1 MVQSLSSPTNTATCR
16 DSPPFQQFFKYDE
29 PIGFTVMAGMTNQQ
43 TTPNDCLDG
52 IRLLTLALNLPGPA
66 AVMRCRS
73 MGANCVKIE
82 PPAGDPMLGYSA
94 LAYAQM
100 HEGVRVVT
108 LDLKSD
114 EGQAQLVGELAQA
127 DVLLTSFR
135 PAALQRLG
143 LDWSSIH
150 PRFPNLCQ
158 VAVVGV
164 AGEQTQLPGHDLTYM
179 ASHDLI
185 EGLSLPRSLFADMG
199 GALAVSEA
207 VLQVLLQKQR
217 LGHGVWVEV
226 ALEEAAAWAAWPRT
240 VGLMN
245 DAGPLAGG
253 HSGYRVYACR
263 DGRVA
268 VAALEPHFARTL
280 CALVGLGPDEHLH
293 MSSPSTQA
301 AVTNFFVSRTC
312 TQLNA
317 LAQIHDL
324 PLVTMAS

>member
-1 MVQSLSSPTNTATCR
+1 MIHT
-16 DSPPFQQFFKYDE
+16 
-29 PIGFTVMAGMTNQQ
+29 
-43 TTPNDCLDG
+43 CLDG
-52 IRLLTLALNLPGPA
+52 IRILSLALNLPGPA
-66 AVMRCRS
+66 AVMRCQA
-73 MGANCVKIE
+73 MGAICVKVE
-82 PPAGDPMLGYSA
+82 PPAGDPMRGYSA

-100 HEGVRVVT
+100 HEGVRGVT

-114 EGQAQLVGELAQA
+114 AGQAQLVAELAQA

-150 PRFPNLCQ
+150 TRFPKLCQ
-158 VAVVGV
+158 VAVVGA

-179 ASHDLI
+179 ASNDLI
-185 EGLSLPRSLFADMG
+185 EGLSLPRSLFADMV

-207 VLQVLLQKQR
+207 VLQVLLQRQR

-245 DAGPLAGG
+245 EAGPLAGG
-253 HSGYRVYACR
+253 HSGYRLYACR

-301 AVTNFFVSRTC
+301 AVTNFFVGRTC

>member
-1 MVQSLSSPTNTATCR
+1 MVLQDDRTHT
-16 DSPPFQQFFKYDE
+16 DD
-29 PIGFTVMAGMTNQQ
+29 PIGFATMAGMTNQQ
-43 TTPNDCLDG
+43 TTPNHCLDG
-52 IRLLTLALNLPGPA
+52 IRFLTLALNLPGPA

-82 PPAGDPMLGYSA
+82 PPTGDPMRVYSA

-114 EGQAQLVGELAQA
+114 GGQALLAAELAQA
-127 DVLLTSFR
+127 DVFLTSFR

-143 LDWSSIH
+143 LDWPSIH
-150 PRFPNLCQ
+150 PRFPKLCQ
-158 VAVVGV
+158 VAVVGG
-164 AGEQTQLPGHDLTYM
+164 AGEQKHMPGHDLTYM

-185 EGLSLPRSLFADMG
+185 EGLSLPRSLFADMV

-207 VLQVLLQKQR
+207 VLQVLLQRQR
-217 LGHGVWVEV
+217 LGHGVWVDV

-240 VGLMN
+240 VGMMN

-280 CALVGLGPDEHLH
+280 CALVGLAPDKH
-293 MSSPSTQA
+293 MHMGSPSTQA
-301 AVTNFFVSRTC
+301 AMTQFFVERTRE
-312 TQLNA
+312 QLNA

>member
-1 MVQSLSSPTNTATCR
+1 
-16 DSPPFQQFFKYDE
+16 
-29 PIGFTVMAGMTNQQ
+29 MAGMTNQQ
-43 TTPNDCLDG
+43 TKPNDCLDG

-73 MGANCVKIE
+73 MGASCVKIE
-82 PPAGDPMLGYSA
+82 PPAGDPMRGYSA
-94 LAYAQM
+94 GAYAQM

-114 EGQAQLVGELAQA
+114 EGQAQLVAELAQA

-150 PRFPNLCQ
+150 PRFPKLCQ
-158 VAVVGV
+158 VSVVGA

-179 ASHDLI
+179 AAHDLI
-185 EGLSLPRSLFADMG
+185 EGLSLPRSLFADMV

-207 VLQVLLQKQR
+207 VLKVLLQRQR

-226 ALEEAAAWAAWPRT
+226 ALEAAAAWAAWPRR
-240 VGLMN
+240 VGLMS

-280 CALVGLGPDEHLH
+280 CALVGLHPDKQMQ
-293 MSSPSTQA
+293 MSSSSTQA
-301 AVTNFFVSRTC
+301 AMTQFFVERTRAE
-312 TQLNA
+312 LDV
-317 LAQIHDL
+317 LAQTHDL
-324 PLVTMAS
+324 PMVTMAS

>member
-1 MVQSLSSPTNTATCR
+1 MSHP
-16 DSPPFQQFFKYDE
+16 
-29 PIGFTVMAGMTNQQ
+29 
-43 TTPNDCLDG
+43 CLDG
-52 IRLLTLALNLPGPA
+52 IRILSLALNLPGPA
-66 AVMRCRS
+66 GMMRCQA
-73 MGANCVKIE
+73 MGAICVKIE
-82 PPAGDPMLGYSA
+82 PPAGDPMRGYSA

-114 EGQAQLVGELAQA
+114 EGQAQLVAELAQA

-135 PAALQRLG
+135 PASLRRLG

-150 PRFPNLCQ
+150 PQFPNLCQ
-158 VAVVGV
+158 VAVVGG
-164 AGEQTQLPGHDLTYM
+164 AGEQKQMPGHDLTYM

-185 EGLSLPRSLFADMG
+185 EGLSLPRSLFADMV

-207 VLQVLLQKQR
+207 VMQVLLQRQR
-217 LGHGVWVEV
+217 LGHGVWVKV
-226 ALEEAAAWAAWPRT
+226 ALDDAAAWAAGPRT

-245 DAGPLAGG
+245 EAGPLAGG

-280 CALVGLGPDEHLH
+280 CALVGLNPDEHTL
-293 MSSPSTQA
+293 MGASSTQA
-301 AVTNFFVSRTC
+301 AMTQFFVDRTRA
-312 TQLNA
+312 QLDA

-324 PLVTMAS
+324 PLVTMVS